1 MTDTA
6 YDKKH
11 SGSMTLSTSP
21 DNKITIKANHVTG
34 DPADP
39 ADPIGVY
46 RWVDALHDFESYLK
60 KPLNTLLRGQY
71 GIGTI
76 GKGDDF
82 TKDINN
88 ERYASTKTTASRN
101 TLHEILDHEEIWLQD
116 SAGTTVITYP
126 DTTGTNTTFT
136 YTLPKLLGTYHL
148 TDLPIESILEE
159 YPEGDLLLDII
170 GNKTDFFNKAS
181 VIKNFLGIND
191 DTDTYS
197 KDSAN
202 IPTATFQEIFKPTM
216 HTDEVY
222 DYSFFSEILDP
233 SPEQSDI
240 LTKHRVQLTIL
251 YCMIDKVPAYITIQK
266 RRTDKESWYYAF
278 HYNNVILSD
287 DKFHEV
293 NFNITSTGAH
303 PAPNI
308 ETAVYFIKNEIQQK
322 QISALLHDITTM
334 VARMKNKSKQ
344 KLGYSLTKKEAQN
357 IRNSGK
363 FTDFYNYLF
372 ATFKNDLGIVPAL
385 TPEQMTTIIIAF
397 KTIGDQMYL
406 YDSILLSKV
415 DPAKPNRQPWMVTG
429 DTFLKDYG
437 IYTKSTNIMCPT
449 KYGREQGSRKL
460 TVYVK
465 PQDQTLLTPEKKTE
479 RERLATEKKE
489 KEEKEKVERE
499 EKEEKE
505 KIENETEYDML
516 PLKIKSL
523 PKVDSNKMVPILDSF
538 IMGIYNAVPVIN
550 ETASRKRDITHFNS
564 TPLTNIHG
572 MTLILLYNA
581 IVHVFLTYQKIEIIQ
596 SELGKTVGFENYTLE
611 QQNAYLQDCEKRLQS
626 HNDYVDFINNIPNDG
641 VLLFINY
648 VLTNVSEIFNGITD
662 ISEPIAPLDISS
674 FDIINTDIVTKLTDL
689 HKHKRASTHLL
700 VPFKD
705 FLRRK
710 IIMDRNLGSIRQ
722 ILQPPIVHLVK
733 GGVSIP
739 TNETEIIQM
748 LKDDIDELLSYN
760 TKLDGTTY
768 YDKLNNLLTIIN
780 PTEDDLS
787 KKKVG
792 SIDFNLLYNI
802 SASYETAV
810 DLDIDIETELG
821 YMLLS
826 GPVVNKKRHFNEIED
841 DGSNNMDVDVIE
853 DDGSNKSHVI
863 EDDGSNKRLKIPNV
877 INVIGDDSTNKDV
890 NMHYNKGVNA
900 IRDDSTNK
908 DVNMHYNK
916 GVNVIGDD
924 DKNDSTNVNR
934 PFGPPVVKSFGGK
947 QTKRKKK
954 NQSKSKQSKTKR
966 KKTKRKKTK
975 HNKTKQNK
983 TKRKKTKRN
992 KKN

>member
-6 YDKKH
+6 YDKEH

-34 DPADP
+34 DP

-148 TDLPIESILEE
+148 TDLPSKSILEE

-181 VIKNFLGIND
+181 VIKDFLGIND

-202 IPTATFQEIFKPTM
+202 IPTTTFQEIFKPTM
-216 HTDEVY
+216 PTDEVY

-233 SPEQSDI
+233 SSEQSDI
-240 LTKHRVQLTIL
+240 LTTHRVQLTLL
-251 YCMIDKVPAYITIQK
+251 YCMIDNMPAYITIQK
-266 RRTDKESWYYAF
+266 REKDEELWYYAF
-278 HYNNVILSD
+278 HKKSDVILSD
-287 DKFHEV
+287 DKFHRV
-293 NFNITSTGAH
+293 NFNKTSTGAH

-308 ETAVYFIKNEIQQK
+308 ETAVYFIKNEIQHK
-322 QISALLHDITTM
+322 KISALLHDITTM

-357 IRNSGK
+357 VRNSGK
-363 FTDFYNYLF
+363 FTDFYKEMLLP
-372 ATFKNDLGIVPAL
+372 AFKHDFNNTAEL
-385 TPEQMTTIIIAF
+385 TSEQMTTIIIAF

-449 KYGREQGSRKL
+449 KYGREPGSRKL
-460 TVYVK
+460 TVYIK
-465 PQDQTLLTPEKKTE
+465 PQDQTLLTPDEITK

-505 KIENETEYDML
+505 KIENKTEYDTFKKGPL
-516 PLKIKSL
+516 PI
-523 PKVDSNKMVPILDSF
+523 VDSNKIIGILDSF
-538 IMGIYNAVPVIN
+538 MTGIKNAVP
-550 ETASRKRDITHFNS
+550 TSTSTSRNITHFDS

-572 MTLILLYNA
+572 MTVILLYNA
-581 IVHVFLTYQKIEIIQ
+581 IVHIFLTYQKIEIIQ
-596 SELGKTVGFENYTLE
+596 SELGKKVGFEEYTLE
-611 QQNAYLQDCEKRLQS
+611 QQKAYLQDYKERLQS
-626 HNDYVDFINNIPNDG
+626 HNDYVDFINGIPSGG

-648 VLTNVSEIFNGITD
+648 VLINVSEIFSGITD

-674 FDIINTDIVTKLTDL
+674 FYIITTDIVSKLKDL
-689 HKHKRASTHLL
+689 HKHKLASTHLL
-700 VPFKD
+700 FQFKD
-705 FLRRK
+705 FQRQK
-710 IIMDRNLGSIRQ
+710 IIMDKNLGSITE
-722 ILQPPIVHLVK
+722 ILQSPIVPLFE

-760 TKLDGTTY
+760 TKLGGSTY
-768 YDKLNNLLTIIN
+768 YDKLNYLLTIIN

-787 KKKVG
+787 KKEMG

-810 DLDIDIETELG
+810 DLDIDIEKELG

-826 GPVVNKKRHFNEIED
+826 VPVVNKKRPN
-841 DGSNNMDVDVIE
+841 VIE
-853 DDGSNKSHVI
+853 DDGSNKMDVNVIEDDGYNEPASNDSNKIEVNVI
-863 EDDGSNKRLKIPNV
+863 EDDGSNKM
-877 INVIGDDSTNKDV
+877 D
-890 NMHYNKGVNA
+890 
-900 IRDDSTNK
+900 
-908 DVNMHYNK
+908 
-916 GVNVIGDD
+916 VNVIEDD
-924 DKNDSTNVNR
+924 GYNEPASNDSNKIEVNVIEDDNGPSLKR
-934 PFGPPVVKSFGGK
+934 PRLSSHYVPLVQPNLVEGFGGK
-947 QTKRKKK
+947 QTKRKRK
-954 NQSKSKQSKTKR
+954 NQSKTKHSKTKR
-966 KKTKRKKTK
+966 KKTKRKKTN
-975 HNKTKQNK
+975 HNK
-983 TKRKKTKRN
+983 TKRKKTKHNKTKRTKTKRN